1 MSRLRECPFCGG
13 QPELYE
19 SEPSTARFNEGSVH
33 FAIQC
38 LGLNCGHGAKAHTW
52 LSSPEEAISA
62 WNGEDTCIKL
72 FDISEHEFYDCCVRF
87 ESINK
92 HLLCLSASNGY
103 PEINK
108 QDAIAIA
115 KALGVTGEDLL

>member
-62 WNGEDTCIKL
+62 WNGEDTYIKP
-72 FDISEHEFYDCCVRF
+72 FDISEHELNDHLTELESGILGVNDCGWIIDKKR
-87 ESINK
+87 
-92 HLLCLSASNGY
+92 
-103 PEINK
+103 
-108 QDAIAIA
+108 AIAIA
-115 KALGVTGEDLL
+115 KALGVIGEDLL